1 LKIKGHSGCKIE
13 IFSDNS
19 KSFVR
24 KSIKDSHYFVRLEKQ
39 SKKQKAF
46 RDICHDISILVPQVY
61 LSKKSIEEQSF
72 CFDMNYYAA
81 LDCITFFQ
89 GHPKKQI
96 DLLIK
101 DILKFVDTCIE
112 KSNLID
118 SSTCVLDKLKNLEKA
133 GYENPILSSEKF
145 NLRYHNVLAS
155 CKTLTA
161 SKPLVVPV
169 GICHG
174 DLTFSNI
181 LVSNLGHTSN
191 YQKIILI
198 DFLDSFVETPIQDMV
213 KLRQDTVYYWS
224 SYLYSQEIDSSRLD
238 TVFRYIDK
246 KIHSHFMKYSFYV
259 EHYKLFQTINLL
271 RVLCYCKNE
280 HIASFLLECTEEL
293 INGKFNNTSGR
304 KIFAIPRS

>member
-24 KSIKDSHYFVRLEKQ
+24 KSIKDSHYFIRLEKQ

-46 RDICHDISILVPQVY
+46 HEICQEISILVPQVY
-61 LSKKSIEEQSF
+61 LSKKNIEEQSF
-72 CFDMNYYAA
+72 YFDMNYYTA

-101 DILKFVDTCIE
+101 DTLKFIDVCIE
-112 KSNLID
+112 KSSFEDTSAN
-118 SSTCVLDKLKNLEKA
+118 VLNKLESLKKA
-133 GYENPILSSEKF
+133 GYKNTILSHEKF
-145 NLRYHNVLAS
+145 SLRYHNVIAS
-155 CKTLTA
+155 CKALAT
-161 SKPLVVPV
+161 SKPLTVPV

-181 LVSNLGHTSN
+181 LVSNLGHTSE
-191 YQKIILI
+191 YQKTILI
-198 DFLDSFVETPIQDMV
+198 DFLDSFVETPMQDMV

-246 KIHSHFMKYSFYV
+246 KIHNHFIKYSFYT

-304 KIFAIPRS
+304 KIFAVPRC